1 MAVYKNKSN
10 NTWYVSVYFKNW
22 KGESD
27 RKVKRGFKT
36 KREAQ
41 EWERTFLQQKTSD
54 LDMTFSAFWEL
65 YQNDLREKIR
75 ENTWTTKVSVVEH
88 KILPYFRDKKM
99 SEIRPADILAWHNEM
114 MSFRD
119 EKGRAF
125 SKTYLK
131 TIHNQLSAI
140 FNHAVRYYDLKSNP
154 AAKVGNMGK
163 EQPKEMK
170 FWTKSEYLQFAEA
183 MMDKPVSYYAFE
195 MLYWCGLRLGEM
207 KTPKSVR
214 TVSMPDFLAEEMKEY
229 INSLY
234 GVEGDDRIFQITKS
248 YMHHEMDRGCTQT
261 GVKRIRIHDLRHSHV
276 SLLIEMGFSVVAIAN
291 RVGHE
296 SIDITYRYAHML
308 PTAQSEMA
316 TKLDIERGSQNVS

>member
-1 MAVYKNKSN
+1 MARSPPHSKESGQMAVYKNKSN

-183 MMDKPVSYYAFE
+183 MMDKPVSYGKY
-195 MLYWCGLRLGEM
+195 RI
-207 KTPKSVR
+207 
-214 TVSMPDFLAEEMKEY
+214 LA
-229 INSLY
+229 SQ
-234 GVEGDDRIFQITKS
+234 VE
-248 YMHHEMDRGCTQT
+248 
-261 GVKRIRIHDLRHSHV
+261 
-276 SLLIEMGFSVVAIAN
+276 
-291 RVGHE
+291 
-296 SIDITYRYAHML
+296 
-308 PTAQSEMA
+308 
-316 TKLDIERGSQNVS
+316 IERCHRLCGKSR